1 MNKKTIVGVMLI
13 LCASLVF
20 SAGLK
25 KGKASL
31 GTKKTEDGHW
41 NVALIKASLQEW
53 NPGPF
58 NLPDET
64 LSNLSELAEKGDG
77 KACWQLARY
86 FYCNGQIDEYIDFI
100 KKGCV
105 LLDHDCLYEIL
116 DNRRNQIP
124 CTDDEKLRYRAQ
136 LKQLAESESENAQTC
151 WDILNIND
159 RKRGNE

>member
-25 KGKASL
+25 KGKASP

-77 KACWQLARY
+77 KACRQLARY

-105 LLDHDCLYEIL
+105 LLHTKSLTTVEIRFL
-116 DNRRNQIP
+116 ASMMKSCVTARNLSNSL
-124 CTDDEKLRYRAQ
+124 KVKMLRHAGIY
-136 LKQLAESESENAQTC
+136 ST
-151 WDILNIND
+151 
-159 RKRGNE
+159 